1 MEETQKACQ
10 LSQKEI
16 SQIDIKQ
23 IAFYTLK
30 DGTILQIKQEKE
42 NTNEEQLNNNQQL
55 PEENQQENQ
64 QENLEQIQETQNN
77 QINEQEQNL
86 ESNEYQEQVQIESQN
101 QYQEQGEEQIQ
112 VREQEEEQ
120 EQKILNQG
128 EENVNSPI
136 NTDINYN
143 IQNTQDIPILEPGE
157 NYGLYISGEN
167 NQPQPQLNNFTCT
180 CRNQAQIPNAR
191 LINVQKAVNQTN
203 QYYNNYSE
211 QYGTQSYQQGPIYR
225 KQFYKLVTAIPFRS
239 NNLKGFQ
246 LISPMGSRV
255 ITLQNNTMS
264 QIVGNQYI
272 NQNQYSGEQFQEQEY
287 QYDDNQENIEY
298 CNCELQYSSEP
309 SKIKEKN
316 VGIEPK
322 CICGYDER
330 NKK

>member
-120 EQKILNQG
+120 EQQ
-128 EENVNSPI
+128 I

-264 QIVGNQYI
+264 QMVGNQYI